1 MGRYYPV
8 YLDIQ
13 GRRCVVIGAGG
24 VAERK
29 VRQLLDSG
37 AAVTL
42 ISPSATKA
50 LRQWTGEA
58 QLVWLQRP
66 YQPGDLS
73 DAFLA
78 IAATDDSAVNRQ
90 VREEATAERVLLNI
104 VDVPSLCTFI
114 APAIVERGPVSVA
127 ISTSGTSPALA
138 RRLRE
143 LMEGSRPIDCAE
155 PGETTCR
162 CLAWADA
169 AGVLS
174 EVRGELKAEART
186 ASPKAW
192 QEAMDA
198 EVLEL
203 VERGR
208 PQEAKER
215 LLSALL
221 QTAETRAD

>member
-1 MGRYYPV
+1 MGRYYPI

-37 AAVTL
+37 ATVTL
-42 ISPSATKA
+42 VSPSATKA
-50 LRQWTGEA
+50 LRQWAGEA
-58 QLVWLQRP
+58 QLVWLQRS

-73 DAFLA
+73 GAFLA
-78 IAATDDSAVNRQ
+78 IAATDDNAVNRQ
-90 VREEATAERVLLNI
+90 VRKEATAERVLLNI

-114 APAIVERGPVSVA
+114 APAVVERGPVSVA
-127 ISTSGTSPALA
+127 ISTSGASPALA

-143 LMEGSRPIDCAE
+143 LMEGARPIDSAD
-155 PGETTCR
+155 PSDTTCR

-169 AGVLS
+169 AGVLA
-174 EVRGELKAEART
+174 EVRGELKAKGRS
-186 ASPKAW
+186 ASPMAW

-198 EVLEL
+198 GVLEL
-203 VERGR
+203 VESGR
-208 PQEAKER
+208 PKEAKER
-215 LLSALL
+215 LLSVLL
-221 QTAETRAD
+221 QASEIRAD